1 MFPLFSHPPNSPSL
15 SSQPLTPHDDSTF
28 VGMCGVFGTPSFKL
42 KASHPS
48 SGLKVVVVVG
58 LVGLVVVVVG
68 LVGLV
73 VVVVGLVGLVVVVV
87 LVVLVVVVGF
97 LVVVGLVVVGLMVV
111 VVVVAVLQC
120 W

>member
-1 MFPLFSHPPNSPSL
+1 MVVLFVWGWGFYV
-15 SSQPLTPHDDSTF
+15 STF
-28 VGMCGVFGTPSFKL
+28 FPPPKIPKPFQPTLNPPKL

-48 SGLKVVVVVG
+48 SGLK
-58 LVGLVVVVVG
+58 VVVVVG

-111 VVVVAVLQC
+111 VVVAVLQC

>member
-1 MFPLFSHPPNSPSL
+1 MVLVVLFVWGWGFYV
-15 SSQPLTPHDDSTF
+15 STF
-28 VGMCGVFGTPSFKL
+28 FPPPKIPKPFQPTLNPPKL

-48 SGLKVVVVVG
+48 SGLKVVVVVVG
-58 LVGLVVVVVG
+58 LVGLV
-68 LVGLV
+68 V

-111 VVVVAVLQC
+111 VVVAVLQ
-120 W
+120 WW

>member
-1 MFPLFSHPPNSPSL
+1 MVLVVLFVWGWGFYV
-15 SSQPLTPHDDSTF
+15 STF
-28 VGMCGVFGTPSFKL
+28 FPPPKIPKPFQPTLNPPKL

-48 SGLKVVVVVG
+48 SGLKV
-58 LVGLVVVVVG
+58 VVVVVG

-111 VVVVAVLQC
+111 VVVAVLQ
-120 W
+120 WW

>member
-1 MFPLFSHPPNSPSL
+1 MVLVVLFVWGWGFYV
-15 SSQPLTPHDDSTF
+15 STF
-28 VGMCGVFGTPSFKL
+28 FPPPKIPKPFQPTLNPPKL

-48 SGLKVVVVVG
+48 SGLKVVVVV
-58 LVGLVVVVVG
+58 VVG
-68 LVGLV
+68 LVGLVV

-111 VVVVAVLQC
+111 VVVAVLQ
-120 W
+120 WW